1 MMESAARGDCKLRLM
16 NYLILGASRGL
27 GDAYARQLPRAG
39 DTAWLV
45 ARGRPHLGTTDGV
58 SRHWFEIDLST
69 ADCGERVKQALGDA
83 RLDVV
88 VYNAGI
94 WEDSAF
100 SAAYEFEAVG
110 DEENAR
116 VIAVNL
122 TGAINTLK
130 RLLPNLRQSDNPKVI
145 LIGSVNGLENTRMP
159 EVAYSASKFGLRG
172 VAHALREHWRQHRIG
187 VTVLNPGS
195 IGPGDVSHGDL
206 VALARCV
213 IALSNGSCVKEI
225 DIPAMSDPF

>member
-1 MMESAARGDCKLRLM
+1 M

-27 GDAYARQLPRAG
+27 GDAYARHLLRAG

-45 ARGRPHLGTTDGV
+45 SRGRPQLESSDGV
-58 SRHWFEIDLST
+58 TRHWEAIDLSSP
-69 ADCGERVKQALGDA
+69 DCGERVKQMLGDA

-94 WEDSAF
+94 WEHNAF
-100 SAAYEFEAVG
+100 GASYDFASTS

-116 VIAVNL
+116 IVTVNL
-122 TGAINTLK
+122 AGAIATLK
-130 RLLPNLRQSDNPKVI
+130 RLLPNLRQSDNAKVI
-145 LIGSVNGLENTRMP
+145 LIGSINGLENNRMP
-159 EVAYSASKFGLRG
+159 EVAYTASKFGLRG

-195 IGPGDVSHGDL
+195 IGPGDVSHADL
-206 VALARCV
+206 VAVTRCV
-213 IALSNGSCVKEI
+213 IDLSNGSCVKEI
-225 DIPAMSDPF
+225 DIPSMSDPF